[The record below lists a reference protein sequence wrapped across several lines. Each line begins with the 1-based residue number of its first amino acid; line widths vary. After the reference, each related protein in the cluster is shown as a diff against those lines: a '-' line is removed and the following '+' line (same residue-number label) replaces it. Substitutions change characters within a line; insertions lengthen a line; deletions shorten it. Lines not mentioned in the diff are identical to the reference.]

1 MASGTVHGKVGTSFP
16 FAAVVGQPKVKRALE
31 CALVSKRIGSV
42 LLMGPAGTAKTT
54 MVRALDGLVP
64 DVKIINLPL
73 NATEEQIVGG
83 LDLEA
88 ALKDGRKEALPGL
101 LQRASGNI
109 LYVDDI
115 NLLSERLIY
124 DIMEVALRK
133 QSIVEREGISLCQEC
148 DFLLIG
154 TMDPEEGM
162 LSQHLLDRFDLCVS
176 MSRLD
181 DVEERMEI
189 LRRGLSYEFD
199 PILFSNRYQE
209 SMDKMRDDIKKAQ
222 EKAQCVFIPNGL
234 LDMIA
239 RLCQDLGVQGHRG
252 DIALAKTAMS
262 IAALNDRDQ
271 VILSDL
277 EEAAPLCL
285 EHRRHDSSDPKPPE
299 PPKNRPDESNED
311 NDQKHDPGPQAQ
323 DDQPKDSPSPPAPPQ
338 KNQERS
344 PDEDQIFDI
353 GRSFVAIDYM
363 PQSRGRME
371 TSKGSGRRDVITT
384 MDGSGRYTTFRKP
397 HGHVQDLALD
407 ATIRA
412 AAPYQRSRHRD
423 GLAIVLEPSDLLEKV
438 RKRKRGS
445 SILFLVDASG
455 SMGAHQRMTM
465 VKGAILALL
474 KDAYQKRDEVG
485 MMAFRKDNAELLL
498 PLTRSVN
505 LAYDKL
511 ERLPTGGKTP
521 LALGLTKGFECL
533 TRRSYNGQK
542 SKPTM
547 VVITDGKA
555 NMPMSCGDPFTEALE
570 VARRMAESSL
580 RFVVVDTGT
589 GFPYIDRALRLSQA
603 LGGTYFRLEQLD
615 SRCLTRSLRATI

>member
-1 MASGTVHGKVGTSFP
+1 MASGTVYGKVGTSFP
-16 FAAVVGQPKVKRALE
+16 FAAVVGQPKVKKALE

-299 PPKNRPDESNED
+299 PPKQRIAQTNRMRIMIRNMT
-311 NDQKHDPGPQAQ
+311 QA
-323 DDQPKDSPSPPAPPQ
+323 
-338 KNQERS
+338 
-344 PDEDQIFDI
+344 
-353 GRSFVAIDYM
+353 
-363 PQSRGRME
+363 
-371 TSKGSGRRDVITT
+371 RRHKTISQRTLH
-384 MDGSGRYTTFRKP
+384 P
-397 HGHVQDLALD
+397 HQL
-407 ATIRA
+407 R
-412 AAPYQRSRHRD
+412 
-423 GLAIVLEPSDLLEKV
+423 
-438 RKRKRGS
+438 RKRTRSEVQMRTRS
-445 SILFLVDASG
+445 SILAVRSWRLTICHNPEVGWKHPKAAVGEMSSPLWMDQGDTQPSG
-455 SMGAHQRMTM
+455 SLIAMFKISH
-465 VKGAILALL
+465 
-474 KDAYQKRDEVG
+474 
-485 MMAFRKDNAELLL
+485 
-498 PLTRSVN
+498 
-505 LAYDKL
+505 
-511 ERLPTGGKTP
+511 
-521 LALGLTKGFECL
+521 
-533 TRRSYNGQK
+533 
-542 SKPTM
+542 
-547 VVITDGKA
+547 
-555 NMPMSCGDPFTEALE
+555 
-570 VARRMAESSL
+570 
-580 RFVVVDTGT
+580 
-589 GFPYIDRALRLSQA
+589 
-603 LGGTYFRLEQLD
+603 
-615 SRCLTRSLRATI
+615 